1 MSKLGMKDAT
11 VRPNPISDDAAP
23 PPEKLVGA
31 FNELRDELVSTL
43 WYLLGSQEDAQDA
56 AQEAFLKCWRNQG
69 SLVDVRNMRA
79 WIFRVALNVA
89 RDQQRSAWY
98 RRSKQFNGED
108 ALIAQRG
115 TGPEHNLEKQESLDQ
130 VRAAIMHL
138 RQDEKEVFLMRQ
150 NGNLTF
156 EQIAEIR
163 RSPLG
168 TVKTQMRSALHKLR
182 QRLTV
187 SVDTGL

>member
-1 MSKLGMKDAT
+1 MSKLGTKDAT
-11 VRPNPISDDAAP
+11 VRPTVPDDGGAL
-23 PPEKLVGA
+23 PPERLICA

-56 AQEAFLKCWRNQG
+56 AQEAFLKCWRNQT
-69 SLVDVRNMRA
+69 SLKDVRNMRA
-79 WIFRVALNVA
+79 WVFRVALNVA

-115 TGPEHNLEKQESLDQ
+115 TGPEQVIENQESLDQ
-130 VRAAIMHL
+130 VRTAIMHL

-182 QRLTV
+182 QKLTV
-187 SVDTGL
+187 SADSL

>member
-1 MSKLGMKDAT
+1 MSKLGTKDAS
-11 VRPNPISDDAAP
+11 VRPTAVADGGMP
-23 PPEKLVGA
+23 PPEKLVCA

-43 WYLLGSQEDAQDA
+43 WYLLGSQDDAQDA
-56 AQEAFLKCWRNQG
+56 AQDAFLKCWRNQE
-69 SLVDVRNMRA
+69 SLKDVRNMRA
-79 WIFRVALNVA
+79 WVFRVALNVA

-108 ALIAQRG
+108 ALLAQRG
-115 TGPEHNLEKQESLDQ
+115 IGAEHALEKRESLDQ
-130 VRAAIMHL
+130 LRQAIMLL
-138 RQDEKEVFLMRQ
+138 RQDEKEVFLLRQ

-182 QRLTV
+182 QKLAVT
-187 SVDTGL
+187 

>member
-1 MSKLGMKDAT
+1 MSKLGT
-11 VRPNPISDDAAP
+11 NVVVRAMPVQEDGLPSTD
-23 PPEKLVGA
+23 LVRS

-43 WYLLGSQEDAQDA
+43 WYLLGNADDAQDA
-56 AQEAFLKCWRNQG
+56 AQEAFLKCWRAQG
-69 SLVDVRNMRA
+69 NLKEVRNLRA

-98 RRSKQFNGED
+98 RRSKQFAGED
-108 ALIAQRG
+108 SLLAG
-115 TGPEHNLEKQESLDQ
+115 GDSGPEQKLEQRETVDRLRK
-130 VRAAIMHL
+130 AILQL

-150 NGNLTF
+150 NGELTF

-182 QRLTV
+182 RIMT
-187 SVDTGL
+187 

>member
-1 MSKLGMKDAT
+1 MSKLGTKNAS
-11 VRPNPISDDAAP
+11 VRPTSASDGVPP
-23 PPEKLVGA
+23 PPEKLLAA

-43 WYLLGSQEDAQDA
+43 WYLLGSGDDAQDA
-56 AQEAFLKCWRNQG
+56 AQEAFLKCWRNQE
-69 SLVDVRNMRA
+69 SLKDVRNLRA

-108 ALIAQRG
+108 ALIAQSG
-115 TGPEHNLEKQESLDQ
+115 QGPEHAMEQQETLDKLRQ
-130 VRAAIMHL
+130 AIMQL
-138 RQDEKEVFLMRQ
+138 RQDEKEVFLLRQ
-150 NGNLTF
+150 NGSLTF

-182 QRLTV
+182 QKFVVATEPL
-187 SVDTGL
+187 

>member
-1 MSKLGMKDAT
+1 MSKVGMKDAT
-11 VRPNPISDDAAP
+11 VRPNVIPDDGGSP
-23 PPEKLVGA
+23 PPEKLVCA

-69 SLVDVRNMRA
+69 SLKDVRNMRA
-79 WIFRVALNVA
+79 WVFRVALNVA

-115 TGPEHNLEKQESLDQ
+115 TGPEVAIENQESLDQ
-130 VRAAIMHL
+130 VRTAIMHL

-182 QRLTV
+182 QKLTV
-187 SVDTGL
+187 SADSL